1 MPFHS
6 GEVFQYVFLMM
17 NSLIGCALLDAIG
30 SAGFP
35 GDFAGRKPGMLVDLN
50 PVFHQ
55 KLTKVALRCEND
67 LFLVNTACQHIT
79 IMILCN
85 SPH

>member
-6 GEVFQYVFLMM
+6 GEVFQDVVLMM
-17 NSLIGCALLDAIG
+17 SSLIGYALLDAIG

-35 GDFAGRKPGMLVDLN
+35 EDVAGRKPGMSVHLN

-55 KLTKVALRCEND
+55 KLTKAALRGEND
-67 LFLVNTACQHIT
+67 LFLVNIACQHIP
-79 IMILCN
+79 ILILCN